1 MIKISKEQVEELKS
15 VISDILKDNNNYFRT
30 DFNNIKEAQNY
41 LFKQENR
48 YNNYHWYHMAKLSQR
63 NGSDVFVLENVITW
77 MVSPKDNLLYKL
89 DETLLLRDEES
100 GIIENY
106 GTYVPII
113 GYRELTNAEL
123 NFYYTI
129 LLKNK

>member
-1 MIKISKEQVEELKS
+1 MTKISKEQVEELKS
-15 VISDILKDNNNYFRT
+15 VISDILKDSNNYFRT

-41 LFKQENR
+41 LFKQ
-48 YNNYHWYHMAKLSQR
+48 YNNSHVWYHMAKLSQK
-63 NGSDVFVLENVITW
+63 NNSAAFVLENVITW
-77 MVSPKDNLLYKL
+77 KVSPKDNLLYKL
-89 DETLLLRDEES
+89 DETLLLKDEEG

-129 LLKNK
+129 LLKYK